1 MIVLGVD
8 PGCPGGWAILDRDGC
23 VVGCGLGEVE
33 DGFLSPSMIS
43 ILAQHALQ
51 RREAK
56 WYSAIESFPP
66 RPMMHVK
73 SIAGLFAGVGA
84 WRMAIRAASFPKPEP
99 IEPRT
104 WQKRFAVDFKKA
116 DASLRALHP
125 TLSGKS
131 WRDKVQKAH
140 REVYH
145 QAALARWSDQRPQL
159 VGPKGGA
166 RHDVAAALWI
176 AEHRRQQVLTGK

>member
-23 VVGCGLGEVE
+23 ALGCDLGEVE
-33 DGFLSPSMIS
+33 DGFLSPAMIG
-43 ILAQHALQ
+43 ILSRYAMPHRA
-51 RREAK
+51 RY

-99 IEPRT
+99 IEPRA
-104 WQKRFAVDFKKA
+104 WQKRFTADFKKA
-116 DASLRALHP
+116 EASLRALHP

-145 QAALARWSDQRPQL
+145 QAALALWPDQRHQL

-176 AEHRRQQVLTGK
+176 AEHRRLQVLAGK